1 MMEERQKKMLLAEV
15 ELMKGF
21 LSHLGMAIDLAP
33 YDPKAVD
40 ASLRPIE
47 DMCKFI
53 RQYTNVARNI
63 SRLHEEKE
71 VAD

>member
-1 MMEERQKKMLLAEV
+1 MDPNQKKMLLSEI
-15 ELMKGF
+15 EMMKMF
-21 LSHLGMAIDLAP
+21 LAHLGLAVDMTP

-53 RQYTNVARNI
+53 RQYTNVTRNV
-63 SRLHEEKE
+63 SRLNEERIA
-71 VAD
+71 AD